1 MRLAYVTNLPAP
13 YRVAFLNELGKL
25 CDLTV
30 FYERHTASDR
40 DAKWR
45 GDKAET
51 YREIYCNDRALG
63 MDRSMGFD
71 LMRRIRA
78 EQFDRLLI
86 SGYSSPAVMALI
98 LDCQRRGVSYYMQ
111 YDGGFDTGSG
121 FKGILKRR
129 LLRPATGHFTSADVH
144 AAYLRSLG
152 IAPECIWKYPFTSL
166 TGEDILPDPIS
177 DGRRAELRQAL
188 GVMEK
193 RVVLAVGQF
202 IPRKGFDILLHSTRM
217 LGDRSIG
224 VYFVG
229 GKATPEYRAFCDAN
243 DLRSVHFVGF
253 QSKQQLQAWYQ
264 AADVFCLPTRYD
276 IWGLVVNEALANALP
291 VVTTTACCAGLEL
304 IQNGVNGVLVPPEDP
319 AALTEAIR
327 TILRGDAA
335 QWRREALKSV
345 DGFTAAAMA
354 HRHAV
359 YLLPEFCQKEEHERV
374 ACND

>member
-13 YRVAFLNELGKL
+13 YRVAFLNELGRL

-63 MDRSMGFD
+63 TDRSLGFD

-98 LDCQRRGVSYYMQ
+98 LDCQRRGVPYYMQ
-111 YDGGFDTGSG
+111 YDGGFDMRSSI
-121 FKGILKRR
+121 KDLLKRK
-129 LLRPATGHFTSADVH
+129 LLRPAAGHFTSSSAH
-144 AAYLRSLG
+144 ATYLRSLG
-152 IAPECIWKYPFTSL
+152 IAPELIWKYPFTSL
-166 TGEDILPDPIS
+166 TEEDILPEPVS
-177 DGRRAELRQAL
+177 DVQRAELRRTL
-188 GVMEK
+188 GVKEEHI
-193 RVVLAVGQF
+193 VLSVGQF
-202 IPRKGFDILLHSTRM
+202 IPRKGFDILLQSAQILRDQH
-217 LGDRSIG
+217 IG
-224 VYFVG
+224 FYLVG
-229 GKATPEYRAFCDAN
+229 GAATSEYRSFCDGN
-243 DLRSVHFVGF
+243 NLCSVHFVGF
-253 QSKQQLQAWYQ
+253 QSKQQLKAWYQ
-264 AADVFCLPTRYD
+264 AADIFCLPTRYD

-304 IQNGVNGVLVPPEDP
+304 VHDGVNGMLVPPEDSG
-319 AALTEAIR
+319 ALTEAICALLSGDSAK
-327 TILRGDAA
+327 LR
-335 QWRREALKSV
+335 RRALESV
-345 DGFTAAAMA
+345 CSCTAATMA
-354 HRHAV
+354 RKHAAH
-359 YLLPEFCQKEEHERV
+359 LLPDYCQKEAHKRV